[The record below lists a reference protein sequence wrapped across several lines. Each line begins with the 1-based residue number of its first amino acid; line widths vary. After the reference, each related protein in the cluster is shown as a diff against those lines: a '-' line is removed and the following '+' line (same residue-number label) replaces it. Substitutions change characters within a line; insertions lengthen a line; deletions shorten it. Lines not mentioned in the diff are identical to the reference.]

1 MEPLCAR
8 VFHLIDLIGGGG
20 GGGGNAWGRVVVRQ
34 MNRPG
39 MFAPFA
45 DTVLLG
51 LWRQES
57 RDEIKP

>member
-1 MEPLCAR
+1 M
-8 VFHLIDLIGGGG
+8 
-20 GGGGNAWGRVVVRQ
+20 AWGRVFVRQ

-39 MFAPFA
+39 TFAPFA

>member
-1 MEPLCAR
+1 MGGWRGRGGGAVGGCMEPLRAS
-8 VFHLIDLIGGGG
+8 VL
-20 GGGGNAWGRVVVRQ
+20 
-34 MNRPG
+34 G
-39 MFAPFA
+39 MFAPSS